1 MADEEA
7 QFVAFMVLLS
17 MQKQRFV
24 LLTSPKCR
32 HLAVFV
38 WMSIATI
45 TKLTTV
51 LSLAHACRVIMDD
64 HQLEH
69 TF

>member
-45 TKLTTV
+45 IKPTV
-51 LSLAHACRVIMDD
+51 LSLAHACRVVMDD